1 MKASLSRGRLLAKTA
16 AKVGCHR
23 LHGQARATWLHF
35 TVGEGPGFMI
45 HFTCD
50 RCNRVID
57 LEQELRY
64 VVRMEIE
71 AFMDPIHEEEPQD
84 DRDHLLEIDEIL
96 ERAGCDTDESI
107 GEDVYKKR
115 RYDLC
120 PQCYRKFKANPLAR
134 EKKPVTAM
142 GFSHN

>member
-1 MKASLSRGRLLAKTA
+1 
-16 AKVGCHR
+16 
-23 LHGQARATWLHF
+23 
-35 TVGEGPGFMI
+35 MI

-50 RCNRVID
+50 RCRRVID
-57 LEQELRY
+57 AEQELRY

-71 AFMDPIHEEEPQD
+71 AVMDPIHECEPQD

-96 ERAGCDTDESI
+96 ERADALESDAI
-107 GEDVYKKR
+107 GDDVYQKR

-120 PQCYRKFKANPLAR
+120 PQCYRKFVANPLAR
-134 EKKPVTAM
+134 ERKPAL

>member
-1 MKASLSRGRLLAKTA
+1 MGRWEARAVSKRGIHLRAK
-16 AKVGCHR
+16 
-23 LHGQARATWLHF
+23 GQA
-35 TVGEGPGFMI
+35 MI

-50 RCNRVID
+50 RCRRVID
-57 LEQELRY
+57 AEQELRY

-71 AFMDPIHEEEPQD
+71 AVMDPIHEHEPAD

-96 ERAGCDTDESI
+96 ERADASECDAI
-107 GEDVYKKR
+107 GDDIYQRR

-120 PQCYRKFKANPLAR
+120 PQCYRKFTANPLAR
-134 EKKPVTAM
+134 ERKSVL

>member
-1 MKASLSRGRLLAKTA
+1 
-16 AKVGCHR
+16 
-23 LHGQARATWLHF
+23 
-35 TVGEGPGFMI
+35 MI

-50 RCNRVID
+50 RCKRVID
-57 LEQELRY
+57 AEQELRY

-71 AFMDPIHEEEPQD
+71 AVMDPIHEGEPQD

-96 ERAGCDTDESI
+96 ERVDASES
-107 GEDVYKKR
+107 DVIDDDIYQKR

-120 PQCYRKFKANPLAR
+120 PQCYRKFVANPLAR
-134 EKKPVTAM
+134 ERKAAL

>member
-1 MKASLSRGRLLAKTA
+1 MYRPKRVIHNRAKGLA
-16 AKVGCHR
+16 
-23 LHGQARATWLHF
+23 
-35 TVGEGPGFMI
+35 MI

-50 RCNRVID
+50 RCRRVID
-57 LEQELRY
+57 AEQELRY

-71 AFMDPIHEEEPQD
+71 AVMDPIHENEPQD

-96 ERAGCDTDESI
+96 DRVDASESDAI
-107 GEDVYKKR
+107 GDDIYQKR

-120 PQCYRKFKANPLAR
+120 PQCYRKFTANPLAR
-134 EKKPVTAM
+134 ERKAAL